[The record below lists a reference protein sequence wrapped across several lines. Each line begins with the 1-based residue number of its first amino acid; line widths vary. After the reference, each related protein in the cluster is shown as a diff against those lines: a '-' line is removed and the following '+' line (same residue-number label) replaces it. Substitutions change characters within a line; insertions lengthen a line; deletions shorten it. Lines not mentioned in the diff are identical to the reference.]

1 MSTTQRPL
9 PGTARSRAERLAA
22 LLPSLREQLEAQ
34 HAFRS
39 EQLTKLDEERARLES
54 AERQQVDAALADAAR
69 WALAEIDAALT
80 RLTEGSYGTCDQC
93 AGAIPLE
100 RLEVLPHTR
109 YCPTCQQ
116 QQLLPET

>member
-9 PGTARSRAERLAA
+9 PGTARDRAQRLAA

-34 HAFRS
+34 RAFRS
-39 EQLTKLDEERARLES
+39 EQLANLDEERARLES
-54 AERQQVDAALADAAR
+54 AERMQVDAALADAAR
-69 WALAEIDAALT
+69 WALAEIDAALG
-80 RLTEGSYGTCDQC
+80 RLTDGNYGTCEQC
-93 AGAIPLE
+93 GGGIPLE

-116 QQLLPET
+116 QQLLPDA